1 MNNCVPYPFY
11 RNVKLLFLSWATFIL
26 VLFTS
31 GTSTAQILVTGTSFD
46 PTPGNENRT
55 YIGLNDIIHYGVQV
69 GNLVSTPVIAPN
81 VDEDV
86 FNVPY
91 HYAITGN
98 PYNLDNKRYTDL
110 ATPDYMYIYSPK
122 PSGGNTNV
130 LQYTVQGMEP
140 NTDVSVLVE
149 YCSVV
154 DPATPGCNGARNEF
168 KAGINLD
175 QGNLTNGTDVTQIS
189 MEECRS
195 YTYSGKVTDKGE
207 MIFRLNATRDGNC
220 MAMGISKLEVMGFI
234 KPVIVSNMGTELC
247 VGEQISLQP
256 TQHYNNVTYQ
266 WEVDNGSGWQLIP
279 AANGGTNMSLLYE
292 LTTVGPYE
300 FRLQVTP
307 TTIGSSPVVTD
318 AITVNAITCCEV
330 GSPPVPASRQTVY
343 YDNFGRLDMSDKT
356 GSTYYVWDYSDV
368 LNPVEIE
375 RTTTTPF
382 RWPISPAPLGAIF
395 NGGIINPN
403 PGQVAPLQDGEYTV
417 AAFLTG
423 YNFPID
429 GYNGAHLG
437 WANRVKGLN
446 NIPNP
451 DLSYD
456 HSGSRDGAA
465 LFLNCPPNTG
475 GQVLYSRQIDNLCFG
490 KQLFFEC
497 WISVFTNSAGGE
509 YNPVR
514 VAVRLTEQ
522 ANPTNTVTTIAT
534 ATREAD
540 GGGVWVRVA
549 AQLNLISGNSLLME
563 IINDQNVSA
572 NGNDLVLDDI
582 KIMAC
587 APPSVN
593 LYFDLTTLSEATTVC
608 PTDNLPLV
616 TQTTTMLKNFYGND
630 PRFLYQWTRTP
641 ADNTSWQ
648 NLGTPVTAEQHILS
662 NVITTVPF
670 DGILDGEK
678 VYFRVI
684 VATDATFAAHTNFQA
699 PNYANA
705 NDPCKSYS
713 VSQVIEATLNCPL
726 PVNLLHFTGWKNDQ
740 SNLLRWTTSSETNNA
755 YFVVERSADGKKF
768 AAIGSEAGQGTT
780 RAFTHYSFDD
790 TTPLFGNNYYRLQQV
805 DLDGQSTYSKTI
817 VLNNADF
824 ELAFDIYPNPNNG
837 TFDIRVNNESTELA
851 YTLDVLDM
859 QGKLVYST
867 TGDKSYDTIRIE
879 NLASGIYI
887 VRLSSLNQVITKKL
901 LVY

>member
-1 MNNCVPYPFY
+1 MNNCVPHSFC
-11 RNVKLLFLSWATFIL
+11 RSLKQLSIWVAFML
-26 VLFTS
+26 VLFSTGS
-31 GTSTAQILVTGTSFD
+31 GTAQILVTGTSFD
-46 PTPGNENRT
+46 PTPGNETRT
-55 YIGLNDIIHYGVQV
+55 YIGLNDIVHYGVQV
-69 GNLVSTPVIAPN
+69 GNLTSEPIIAPN
-81 VDEDV
+81 VDEDM
-86 FNVPY
+86 FDPPF
-91 HYAITGN
+91 HYAITDN
-98 PYNLDNKRYTDL
+98 PYKLDNKRYTDL
-110 ATPDYMYIYSPK
+110 ATPDYMYVYSQK
-122 PSGGNTNV
+122 PAGGNANV
-130 LQYTVQGMEP
+130 LQYVVQGMAP
-140 NTDVSVLVE
+140 GTAVSVLVE

-154 DPATPGCNGARNEF
+154 DPATTGCTGARNEF

-175 QGNLTNGTDVTQIS
+175 AHNQTNGTDAPQIG
-189 MEECRS
+189 MGDCRTV
-195 YTYSGKVTDKGE
+195 TYSGTVNASGE
-207 MIFRLNATRDGNC
+207 AIFRLNATRSGAC
-220 MAMGISKLEVMGFI
+220 MAMGISKLEVTGFI

-266 WEVDNGSGWQLIP
+266 WEVNNGSGWQLIP

-292 LTTVGPYE
+292 LTTVGSYQ
-300 FRLQVTP
+300 FRLQVIP
-307 TTIGSSPVVTD
+307 TAAGSSPVVTD
-318 AITVNAITCCEV
+318 AITVGAITCCEV

-343 YDNFGRLDMSDKT
+343 YDNFGRLNMANKT
-356 GSTYYVWDYSDV
+356 GTEYYVWDYSDV
-368 LNPVEIE
+368 LNPVEVLQ
-375 RTTTTPF
+375 TTATPF

-395 NGGIINPN
+395 KGTSG
-403 PGQVAPLQDGEYTV
+403 PLQDGEYTV

-423 YNFPID
+423 YNYPID
-429 GYNGAHLG
+429 GYNGARLE
-437 WANRVKGLN
+437 WANRVRGLN
-446 NIPNP
+446 AQPNP
-451 DLSYD
+451 DLFYD
-456 HSGSRDGAA
+456 HSGLRDGGA

-490 KQLFFEC
+490 KQLFFES
-497 WISVFTNSAGGE
+497 WIAVFTNSANGP

-514 VAVRLTEQ
+514 VRVRLTEVGN
-522 ANPTNTVTTIAT
+522 AANTVETVAT

-563 IINDQNVSA
+563 IINDLNVSE

-630 PRFLYQWTRTP
+630 PKFLYQWTRTP

-684 VATDATFAAHTNFQA
+684 VATDATFTAHTNFQA

-726 PVNLLHFTGWKNDQ
+726 PVDLLHFTGWKNDQ

-790 TTPLFGNNYYRLQQV
+790 MTPLFGNNYYRLQQV